1 MKNILTLRQKDVYP
15 GSKSKKPKYRM
26 RTAARALL
34 FDSQNRIALEFVSLR
49 KYYKLPGG
57 GVEKGESIILGL
69 RRECMEETGC
79 EIKPGEAIGKIVEY
93 RDRYRIHQVSY
104 CYFAKVAGK
113 KGKTAF
119 TGSEKTNKFKLRWV
133 PLGKAITLLRKAK
146 PSTYESG
153 FIIKRDLKFLETA
166 KKETAKKLM

>member
-1 MKNILTLRQKDVYP
+1 MLPKNMKTILTLRHKDVYP
-15 GSKSKKPKYRM
+15 GSTPRKLKYRA
-26 RTAARALL
+26 RTAARAVL
-34 FDSQNRIALEFVSLR
+34 FDTNNRIALEFVSLR

-57 GVEKGESIILGL
+57 GVDKGESILQRL
-69 RRECMEETGC
+69 RRECMEEAGC
-79 EIKPGEAIGKIVEY
+79 VIKVGKAIGKIVEY
-93 RDRYRIHQVSY
+93 RDRYRIRQVSFT
-104 CYFAKVAGK
+104 YFAKVVGK

-119 TGSEKTNKFKLRWV
+119 TGSEKTNKFKLQWA

-166 KKETAKKLM
+166 KKLL